1 MYLSAVKKNFQNFI
15 IIASLPQFK
24 SVLKELDANVI

>member
-1 MYLSAVKKNFQNFI
+1 MYLSAVKTQNFI
-15 IIASLPQFK
+15 IIASFPQFK